1 MDSGYWIFRRK
12 QPISYVI
19 LIILIILIIVN
30 WNRVVVQLLALKH
43 PRLEEAGAACL
54 VGNRSR
60 LVLFSFSLCLRSF
73 LTSWICLWLSR
84 VGFYSSR
91 FRLISCLLLIGSL
104 SWRFLRF
111 QLISCF
117 EFSWLVS
124 QSLLGVSLIRG
135 RRIAIRTCRNDI
147 TCRNWSNCLTRRHSP
162 IRKKH
167 QCRNSNAGSTKV
179 VFTNRVTE
187 NLFPVIITI

>member
-1 MDSGYWIFRRK
+1 MNSGCWHFRK
-12 QPISYVI
+12 LLICVIYVI
-19 LIILIILIIVN
+19 LIIIK
-30 WNRVVVQLLALKH
+30 WNRVVVRLVVFER
-43 PRLEEAGAACL
+43 PRLEEADAAYL

-91 FRLISCLLLIGSL
+91 FRLSGCLYLIIFL
-104 SWRFLRF
+104 NWRFLPF
-111 QLISCF
+111 QLVDRF

-124 QSLLGVSLIRG
+124 QSLLGVSLTRG
-135 RRIAIRTCRNDI
+135 RRTSICIAIRTCRNDI

-167 QCRNSNAGSTKV
+167 QGRNSNAGSTKV